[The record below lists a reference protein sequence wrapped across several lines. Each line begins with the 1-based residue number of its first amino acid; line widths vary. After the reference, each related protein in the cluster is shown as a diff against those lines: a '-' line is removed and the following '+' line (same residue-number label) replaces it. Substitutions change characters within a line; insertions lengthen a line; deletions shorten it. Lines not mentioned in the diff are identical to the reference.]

1 MKQFFEEYGGVIII
15 LIVVAV
21 LLLILGNGSITNDG
35 LAKTVYEAITGNR
48 YTYRIPRIFRWSR
61 SWSWSRSLI

>member
-21 LLLILGNGSITNDG
+21 LLAILGNGGTDSGIAG
-35 LAKTVYEAITGNR
+35 TVYDAITETVSNFKGFLDGV
-48 YTYRIPRIFRWSR
+48 TIPGAPVAPGA
-61 SWSWSRSLI
+61 

>member
-21 LLLILGNGSITNDG
+21 LLFILGNGDADTG
-35 LAKTVYEAITGNR
+35 LAGTVKTAIEGSVTKFQGFL
-48 YTYRIPRIFRWSR
+48 TSVGA
-61 SWSWSRSLI
+61 

>member
-21 LLLILGNGSITNDG
+21 LLVILGNGNETQG
-35 LAKTVYEAITGNR
+35 LAKVVSDAINGAVEGFTDMFKKTTGA
-48 YTYRIPRIFRWSR
+48 IAAPGAGV
-61 SWSWSRSLI
+61 

>member
-21 LLLILGNGSITNDG
+21 LLAILGNGNTNSG
-35 LAKTVYEAITGNR
+35 IAGTVYDAITETVDKFKGFL
-48 YTYRIPRIFRWSR
+48 TGVKIPGAPVAPGA
-61 SWSWSRSLI
+61 

>member
-35 LAKTVYEAITGNR
+35 LAKTVYEAITGAVSE
-48 YTYRIPRIFRWSR
+48 FQGF
-61 SWSWSRSLI
+61 LDGVGAGAGAGA

>member
-21 LLLILGNGSITNDG
+21 LLIILGNGNQDQG
-35 LAKTVYEAITGNR
+35 LAKVVSEAINGAVEGFTDMFKKTTGA
-48 YTYRIPRIFRWSR
+48 IAAPGAGV
-61 SWSWSRSLI
+61 